1 MGGGVSGG
9 VGLGWYISV
18 FLGRDFGLFTF
29 GADSAYRL
37 KSFRRVFDTKRTDNF
52 EIKKEIVL
60 TF

>member
-1 MGGGVSGG
+1 MTIRRNVLFPES
-9 VGLGWYISV
+9 LFISV
-18 FLGRDFGLFTF
+18 FLGRDFGLFTY